1 MQAEVSVDIL
11 TQIVQSVFETMMSL
25 DASPCDAPW
34 SRAGDRMTSLVYL
47 TGDWNGA
54 VMLECTPQQ
63 ACQFAGRIL
72 CMDPPETADDDVRDV
87 LGELANMVGGN
98 MKSGMSTGV
107 RLSMPSVM
115 IGRDYGRQGV
125 RLGKSRKGLPSNAKT
140 ATSGSL
146 CSQPRNKGEREAAC
160 FRCLRRSLRTAFT
173 GSDLQSIFGIHID
186 FLRGVQG
193 AFFLRKKALS
203 CVLSVYSNSEN
214 AITPP

>member
-115 IGRDYGRQGV
+115 NGRDYDV
-125 RLGKSRKGLPSNAKT
+125 RVC
-140 ATSGSL
+140 GSEV
-146 CSQPRNKGEREAAC
+146 QER
-160 FRCLRRSLRTAFT
+160 LAFQCEDGNFWVT
-173 GSDLQSIFGIHID
+173 
-186 FLRGVQG
+186 
-193 AFFLRKKALS
+193 
-203 CVLSVYSNSEN
+203 VLTTKE
-214 AITPP
+214 